1 MSDDIQAGAE
11 RALALLRANFKQGQD
26 NMSGVLVLIEDSTG
40 RIDLTLLNNTPAE
53 AYDALLLA
61 LQAMYAKAGRIY
73 PHERMQ

>member
-11 RALALLRANFKQGQD
+11 RALALLHANFKKDQD
-26 NMSGVLVLIEDSTG
+26 GMSGVLVLIEDSTG
-40 RIDLTLLNNTPAE
+40 RIDLTLLNNTPTE
-53 AYDALLLA
+53 AYDGLLLA